1 MNEKNVIECF
11 RIDSEAELPKAAKN
25 KEGRGVADV
34 KN

>member
-1 MNEKNVIECF
+1 VNKCF
-11 RIDSEAELPKAAKN
+11 RIDSEAELPDAAKI